1 MLKRILSRPDNTKM
15 ITFFYFA
22 LVIYAIAALV
32 WWGLLLYR
40 QNNQIMQLQ
49 QQTLELKQKNAMPFS
64 AYLQEAN
71 GIAREKKLHN
81 LQYIGEGGTFLVIIL
96 LGAVFVFHAMRRQI
110 RFGRQQQN
118 FMAAVTHELKSP
130 IAIIQ
135 LNLETLQKHTLE
147 EDQRKKL
154 YENNLSE
161 ISRLNQL
168 CNNMLLASQFDNR
181 QYHLV
186 KEEINL
192 SELMK
197 EIVKESVSRMH
208 HHIIS
213 SDIADGIIITADKFM
228 LEIAVNN
235 LLVNAAKYAPR
246 QSLIHIG
253 LLSVAHS
260 AKIRIAD
267 EGEGIPPRERD
278 RIFSRFYRIGNENT
292 RKAKGTGL
300 GLFLTKK
307 IIEQH
312 KGSIAVMDNTPK
324 GSIFEIALPLTFK

>member
-1 MLKRILSRPDNTKM
+1 
-15 ITFFYFA
+15 
-22 LVIYAIAALV
+22 
-32 WWGLLLYR
+32 
-40 QNNQIMQLQ
+40 MQLQ

-64 AYLQEAN
+64 TYLQEESR
-71 GIAREKKLHN
+71 ISKEKKLRN

-96 LGAVFVFHAMRRQI
+96 LGAVFVFNAMRRQI

-118 FMAAVTHELKSP
+118 FMTAVTHELKSP

-135 LNLETLQKHTLE
+135 LNLETLQKHTLDE
-147 EDQRKKL
+147 EQRKKL

-161 ISRLNQL
+161 INRLNQL

-186 KEEINL
+186 KEKINL
-192 SELMK
+192 SELLK
-197 EIVKESVSRMH
+197 EIVKESIVRMH
-208 HHIIS
+208 QHILK
-213 SDIADGIIITADKFM
+213 SDIPDEIMVTGDKFM
-228 LEIAVNN
+228 LRIAVNN
-235 LLVNAAKYAPR
+235 LLVNAAKYAPK
-246 QSLIHIG
+246 QSTIHVG
-253 LLSVAHS
+253 LLPLVHI

-267 EGEGIPPRERD
+267 EGEGIPVDERE

-300 GLFLTKK
+300 GLFLAKK

-312 KGSIAVMDNTPK
+312 KGSISVLDNTPK
-324 GSIFEIALPLTFK
+324 GSIFEITLPCIPTSCKRTN

>member
-1 MLKRILSRPDNTKM
+1 MLKRLLSRPDNTKM

-22 LVIYAIAALV
+22 LVIYAIAALI
-32 WWGLLLYR
+32 WWGLLLHQ

-49 QQTLELKQKNAMPFS
+49 EQMLELKQKNAMPFPV
-64 AYLQEAN
+64 YLEEEN
-71 GIAREKKLHN
+71 RIAGEKKLHN
-81 LQYIGEGGTFLVIIL
+81 LQYIGEGGTFLLIIL
-96 LGAVFVFHAMRRQI
+96 LGAGFVFHAMRRQI

-135 LNLETLQKHTLE
+135 LNLETLQKRTLDE
-147 EDQRKKL
+147 EQRKKL

-181 QYHLV
+181 QYHLILE
-186 KEEINL
+186 KINL
-192 SELMK
+192 SELLK
-197 EIVKESVSRMH
+197 EIVKESISRTH
-208 HHIIS
+208 QHIIR
-213 SDIADGIIITADKFM
+213 SDILDEVMVTGDKFM
-228 LEIAVNN
+228 LQIAVNN

-246 QSLIHIG
+246 QSTIHIG
-253 LLSVAHS
+253 LFALTET

-267 EGEGIPPRERD
+267 EGDGIPVDERE

-312 KGSIAVMDNTPK
+312 KGSITVMDNIPK
-324 GSIFEIALPLTFK
+324 GSIFEITLPCALA

>member
-1 MLKRILSRPDNTKM
+1 MLKSILSRPDNTKM

-32 WWGLLLYR
+32 WWGLLLYQ
-40 QNNQIMQLQ
+40 QNNQVMQLQ
-49 QQTLELKQKNAMPFS
+49 QQTLELKQKNEMPFS
-64 AYLQEAN
+64 TYLQEESR
-71 GIAREKKLHN
+71 ISKEKKLRN

-96 LGAVFVFHAMRRQI
+96 LGAVFVFNAMRRQI

-118 FMAAVTHELKSP
+118 FMTAVTHELRSP

-135 LNLETLQKHTLE
+135 LNLETLQKHVLDE
-147 EDQRKKL
+147 EQRKKL

-161 ISRLNQL
+161 INRLNQL

-186 KEEINL
+186 MEKIDL
-192 SELMK
+192 SELLK
-197 EIVKESVSRMH
+197 EIVKESIVRMH
-208 HHIIS
+208 QHIIK
-213 SDIADGIIITADKFM
+213 SDISDEVMVTGDKFM
-228 LEIAVNN
+228 LQIAVNN
-235 LLVNAAKYAPR
+235 LLVNAAKYAPK
-246 QSLIHIG
+246 QSTIHIR
-253 LLSVAHS
+253 LLSLAHI

-267 EGEGIPPRERD
+267 EGEGIPVNERE

-312 KGSIAVMDNTPK
+312 KGSISVLDNTPK
-324 GSIFEIALPLTFK
+324 GSIFEITLPCVPA

>member
-1 MLKRILSRPDNTKM
+1 MLKRILSGPDNTKI
-15 ITFFYFA
+15 ITFFYFS

-32 WWGLLLYR
+32 WWGLLLYQ

-49 QQTLELKQKNAMPFS
+49 QQMLELKQKNAMPFS
-64 AYLQEAN
+64 DYLQEESL
-71 GIAREKKLHN
+71 IAKEKRLHN
-81 LQYIGEGGTFLVIIL
+81 FQYIGEGGTFLVIIL
-96 LGAVFVFHAMRRQI
+96 LGAGFVFHAMRRQI

-118 FMAAVTHELKSP
+118 FTAAVTHELKSP

-135 LNLETLQKHTLE
+135 LNLETLQKHTLDE
-147 EDQRKKL
+147 EQRKKL

-168 CNNMLLASQFDNR
+168 CNNMLLASQLDNR

-186 KEEINL
+186 KEKINL
-192 SELMK
+192 SELLK
-197 EIVKESVSRMH
+197 EIVKESSARMH
-208 HHIIS
+208 QHIIK
-213 SDIADGIIITADKFM
+213 SDIPDEVMVTGDKFM
-228 LEIAVNN
+228 LQIAVNN
-235 LLVNAAKYAPR
+235 LLMNAAKYAPK
-246 QSLIHIG
+246 QSIIHAG
-253 LLSVAHS
+253 LLSSAHM

-267 EGEGIPPRERD
+267 EGEGIPAGEKE

-312 KGSIAVMDNTPK
+312 RGSITVLDNTPK
-324 GSIFEIALPLTFK
+324 GSIFEITLPCVQA